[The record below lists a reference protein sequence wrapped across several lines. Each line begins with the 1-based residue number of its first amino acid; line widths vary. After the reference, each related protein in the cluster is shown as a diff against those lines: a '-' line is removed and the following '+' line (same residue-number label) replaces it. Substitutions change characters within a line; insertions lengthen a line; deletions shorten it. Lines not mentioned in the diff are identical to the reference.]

1 MPGAYQKAEPEK
13 GGESRSSI
21 RAHRT
26 LLVASPIRIDR
37 VAQLTFTSRTCF
49 RERPKAQGNCIA
61 KFSVLRAHNSCVQI
75 GRTRIAEALRCLSAE
90 SCFALVWDAARE
102 DLGGLDRAFRQRHP
116 S

>member
-1 MPGAYQKAEPEK
+1 MLSEP
-13 GGESRSSI
+13 
-21 RAHRT
+21 ADDD
-26 LLVASPIRIDR
+26 LAQPLIRITDLYFPD
-37 VAQLTFTSRTCF
+37 VFSGEA
-49 RERPKAQGNCIA
+49 KAQGNCIA